1 MTIAA
6 VHVHRLTAPL
16 HTPFVTALAH
26 LTHASTVVVEIV
38 DRDGRSGFGEAPE
51 VWTVTG
57 SSLASSEACVTEAF
71 APLLIG
77 RDADDLV
84 ENCRRVSRAV
94 VGNEPAKAAVDV
106 ALHDLAAVRLGVPL
120 VRLLGGSR
128 LFVPTDVS
136 LAAGTVDSLVTAA
149 KSRAAEGFDVL
160 KVKVGTDAATD
171 VDRVTAVRRAVGPEV
186 RIRLDANQGWTPREA
201 VRVIR
206 SLEDAGMGVEF
217 VEQPVN
223 YRDVD
228 GLAWVSDRVET
239 PIMADESVFDV
250 RDLVEVIRRR
260 AADLINVKLAK
271 SGGLSSA
278 RTLLELARA
287 QGIGTILG
295 CMLETE
301 IGTGA
306 AASLVAAYGTTM
318 VSDLDAVWWLRR
330 PAVIGGMRYQGAAIV
345 LADAPGLGISGLVAA
360 EARKAIEAR
369 ASGDDQ
375 GRL

>member
-6 VHVHRLTAPL
+6 VRVHRLVAPL
-16 HTPFVTALAH
+16 HTPFVIALAT
-26 LTHASTVVVEIV
+26 LTHVSTVVVEIV
-38 DRDGRSGFGEAPE
+38 DSDGRSGFGEAPE

-57 SSLASSEACVTEAF
+57 SSLASNEACVTEVL

-94 VGNEPAKAAVDV
+94 ARNEAAKAAVDT

-120 VRLLGGSR
+120 ARLLGGSR
-128 LFVPTDVS
+128 LVVPTDVS
-136 LAAGTVDSLVTAA
+136 LAVGTTDSMAAAA
-149 KSRAAEGFDVL
+149 KSRVAEGFEVL

-171 VDRVTAVRRAVGPEV
+171 VDRVTAVRQAVGPEV

-201 VRVIR
+201 VRAIR
-206 SLEDAGMGVEF
+206 SLEDAGVGMEF
-217 VEQPVN
+217 VEQPVAC
-223 YRDVD
+223 RDLE

-239 PIMADESVFDV
+239 PIMADEAVFDV

-260 AADLINVKLAK
+260 AADLVNVKLAK
-271 SGGLSSA
+271 CGGLSAA
-278 RTLLELARA
+278 RTLLELALA
-287 QGIGTILG
+287 QGMGTIVG
-295 CMLETE
+295 CNVESE

-318 VSDLDAVWWLRR
+318 VSDLDGMWWLQDS
-330 PAVIGGMRYQGAAIV
+330 AVVGGMRYEGATVV
-345 LADAPGLGISGLVAA
+345 LPDAPGLGVSGLLTA
-360 EARKAIEAR
+360 E
-369 ASGDDQ
+369 
-375 GRL
+375 

>member
-6 VHVHRLTAPL
+6 VHVHRLVAPL
-16 HTPFVTALAH
+16 HTPFVTALAR
-26 LTHASTVVVEIV
+26 LTHVSTVVVEIV

-77 RDADDLV
+77 RNADDLV

-94 VGNEPAKAAVDV
+94 VGNEPAKAAVDI

-128 LFVPTDVS
+128 LVVSTDVS
-136 LAAGTVDSLVTAA
+136 LAVGTVDSLATAA

-160 KVKVGTDAATD
+160 KVKVGTDAAMD
-171 VDRVTAVRRAVGPEV
+171 VDRVTAVRQAVGPEV

-206 SLEDAGMGVEF
+206 SLEDAGTGVEF
-217 VEQPVN
+217 VEQPVA
-223 YRDVD
+223 YRDVE

-260 AADLINVKLAK
+260 AADLVNVKLAK
-271 SGGLSSA
+271 SGGLSAA

-287 QGIGTILG
+287 QGMGTIVG
-295 CMLETE
+295 CMLESE

-306 AASLVAAYGTTM
+306 AASLVAAYGTTT

-330 PAVIGGMRYQGAAIV
+330 PAVVGGMRYRGAEIV
-345 LADAPGLGISGLVAA
+345 LPDAPGLGISGLVTA
-360 EARKAIEAR
+360 EAPETPG
-369 ASGDDQ
+369 SHGDT
-375 GRL
+375 GTGPE

>member
-6 VHVHRLTAPL
+6 VHVHRLVAPL
-16 HTPFVTALAH
+16 HTPFATALAT
-26 LTHASTVVVEIV
+26 LTHLSTVVVEIV
-38 DRDGRSGFGEAPE
+38 DQDGRSGFGEAPE

-57 SSLASSEACVTEAF
+57 SSIASSEACVTEAF

-84 ENCRRVSRAV
+84 ENCRRVSSAV
-94 VGNEPAKAAVDV
+94 AGNEPAKAAVDI
-106 ALHDLAAVRLGVPL
+106 ALHDLAAVRLGIPL

-128 LFVPTDVS
+128 LVVPTDVS
-136 LAAGTVDSLVTAA
+136 LAVGAVDSLATAA
-149 KSRAAEGFDVL
+149 KSRVAEGFDVL

-171 VDRVTAVRRAVGPEV
+171 VDRVTAVREAVGPEV

-201 VRVIR
+201 VRIIR
-206 SLEDAGMGVEF
+206 SLEDAGVGAEF
-217 VEQPVN
+217 VEQPVAR
-223 YRDVD
+223 RDVE
-228 GLAWVSDRVET
+228 GLAWVSDRVGT

-260 AADLINVKLAK
+260 AADMINVKLAK
-271 SGGLSSA
+271 SGGLSAA

-287 QGIGTILG
+287 QGMATILG
-295 CMLETE
+295 CNLESE

-318 VSDLDAVWWLRR
+318 VSDLDAVWWLKR
-330 PAVIGGMRYQGAAIV
+330 PAVTGGMRYQGASVV
-345 LADAPGLGISGLVAA
+345 LPDAPGLGICGLVSAQAREAA
-360 EARKAIEAR
+360 VPPA
-369 ASGDDQ
+369 
-375 GRL
+375 

>member
-1 MTIAA
+1 MAA
-6 VHVHRLTAPL
+6 VHVHRLVAPL

-26 LTHASTVVVEIV
+26 LTHVSTVVVEIV

-57 SSLASSEACVTEAF
+57 SSLASSEACVTEVF
-71 APLLIG
+71 TPLLIG

-94 VGNEPAKAAVDV
+94 VGNEPAKAAVDI

-128 LFVPTDVS
+128 LVVPTDVS
-136 LAAGTVDSLVTAA
+136 LAVGTVDSMATAA
-149 KSRAAEGFDVL
+149 KSRVAEGFDVL

-171 VDRVTAVRRAVGPEV
+171 IDRVTAVRQAVGPEV

-217 VEQPVN
+217 VEQPVT
-223 YRDVD
+223 YRDVA

-260 AADLINVKLAK
+260 AADLVNVKLAK
-271 SGGLSSA
+271 SGGLSAA

-287 QGIGTILG
+287 QGMGTILG
-295 CMLETE
+295 CMLESE

-318 VSDLDAVWWLRR
+318 VSDLDAVWWLQC
-330 PAVIGGMRYQGAAIV
+330 PAVVGGMRYQGAAVV
-345 LADAPGLGISGLVAA
+345 LPDAPGLGISGLVAT
-360 EARKAIEAR
+360 EAREATDAR
-369 ASGDDQ
+369 A
-375 GRL
+375 